1 MTDNSASEA
10 ALSESRFQEIAHEI
24 GRTAEGRAFLSTME
38 LRSRVVAADEVRA
51 LVGGLREL
59 WEQRG
64 ADAQDIVRA
73 LLGGG

>member
-1 MTDNSASEA
+1 MTDSSACEA
-10 ALSESRFQEIAHEI
+10 ALSENRFQEIAHEI
-24 GRTAEGRAFLSTME
+24 GRTAEGRAFIGALE

-64 ADAQDIVRA
+64 ADAAD
-73 LLGGG
+73 